1 MSIQKASRR
10 AEGVEPGDLVRCS
23 QLYRSALHECV
34 LSLRK
39 MAAGENLTWS
49 IKYSTCTQIDHITFT
64 GDMPQNMK
72 NEYPKKMYSLWLL
85 HCV

>member
-1 MSIQKASRR
+1 MGIQKASRR
-10 AEGVEPGDLVRCS
+10 GDGLEPGDLVRCS

-49 IKYSTCTQIDHITFT
+49 S
-64 GDMPQNMK
+64 
-72 NEYPKKMYSLWLL
+72 MY
-85 HCV
+85 

>member
-1 MSIQKASRR
+1 MGIQKASRR
-10 AEGVEPGDLVRCS
+10 GDGLEPGDLVRCS

-49 IKYSTCTQIDHITFT
+49 HGQII
-64 GDMPQNMK
+64 
-72 NEYPKKMYSLWLL
+72 MY
-85 HCV
+85 